1 MIELSGP
8 FAVSNCIVHGSTAF
22 DPVSRIRT
30 SVSESFYGGSGDVV
44 AYTILAKFDEGM
56 TEDNIRRVDPES
68 GRATYRTMVSGQQ
81 PLCDFSL
88 QGRDNEGRLD
98 LTLKTSLTPDQ
109 IIFPNFLKTAVS
121 EPAAVLRYILSTA
134 HFLFGQVAKERG
146 FAGASLFLPSGVA
159 RLIDYPVSESPD
171 EPIIIRFDAN
181 GDAL

>member
-1 MIELSGP
+1 MIELNGP

-44 AYTILAKFDEGM
+44 SYTIRVNFDEGM

-68 GRATYRTMVSGQQ
+68 GRATYRTMISGQQ
-81 PLCDFSL
+81 PLCKFSL
-88 QGRDNEGRLD
+88 KGRDNEGHLD

-134 HFLFGQVAKERG
+134 HFLFGQLAKERG
-146 FAGASLFLPSGVA
+146 FAGASLYLPSGVA
-159 RLIDYPVSESPD
+159 RLIGHPPSELTG
-171 EPIIIRFDAN
+171 ETLVIRFDPQ
-181 GDAL
+181 GDV